1 VLCIRWSALHI
12 SRFSLFTIFH
22 ESWIQKIWRK
32 RLRKQKIPRVIT
44 TYAREKMTYTT
55 SSFVLDSRWKAIPND
70 IYFFT
75 NALVGEELISI
86 LPFKQVKP
94 ALANK
99 NKITE
104 TLLLGYWDPYL
115 RKKIQDLNYY
125 LLIYSKNKWKND
137 ITETRTDPIPRPV
150 PIPRPYWSRPI
161 LIWNILTIKLK
172 DARIYSK
179 IY

>member
-1 VLCIRWSALHI
+1 MQKFCNTIEETLIQRALLPFVSDGFKLKSNTKWHLLSLQGAWKCHAWWVLCIRWSALHI

-75 NALVGEELISI
+75 NALVGEELISRSY
-86 LPFKQVKP
+86 F
-94 ALANK
+94 
-99 NKITE
+99 
-104 TLLLGYWDPYL
+104 
-115 RKKIQDLNYY
+115 NYY
-125 LLIYSKNKWKND
+125 YRF
-137 ITETRTDPIPRPV
+137 ERQ
-150 PIPRPYWSRPI
+150 
-161 LIWNILTIKLK
+161 IKK
-172 DARIYSK
+172 
-179 IY
+179 